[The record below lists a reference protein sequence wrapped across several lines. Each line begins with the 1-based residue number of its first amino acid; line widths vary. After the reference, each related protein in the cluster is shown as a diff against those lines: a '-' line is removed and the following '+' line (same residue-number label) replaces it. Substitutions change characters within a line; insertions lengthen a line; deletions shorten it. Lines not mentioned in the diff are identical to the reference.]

1 MDPFTRKIVAKSIRK
16 ARETLGETFLIVT
29 HDSDFIVDVCDRAC
43 FMEDGKVV
51 FIGDPEKIK
60 EKMISAKET

>member
-1 MDPFTRKIVAKSIRK
+1 M
-16 ARETLGETFLIVT
+16 T

-60 EKMISAKET
+60 EKMISDKET